1 MLPNLELKIMGSQ
14 LYLETIKESDIPF
27 IVQWRS
33 QPDISNWFFNT
44 LGLPTIEVY
53 SKWFSEK
60 YSKDPFN
67 YQFLIKLKENQ
78 QEVGAIALY
87 DIKLNEIAEYGRI
100 FIMPEHQRKSYASEA
115 TDLVLLF
122 GFSCFNLKEI
132 KLDVYADN
140 PAVNLY
146 RKGGFREIN
155 RYIRKEDSR
164 EVIDMLL
171 KREDFL

>member
-1 MLPNLELKIMGSQ
+1 
-14 LYLETIKESDIPF
+14 
-27 IVQWRS
+27 
-33 QPDISNWFFNT
+33 
-44 LGLPTIEVY
+44 
-53 SKWFSEK
+53 
-60 YSKDPFN
+60 
-67 YQFLIKLKENQ
+67 
-78 QEVGAIALY
+78 
-87 DIKLNEIAEYGRI
+87 
-100 FIMPEHQRKSYASEA
+100 MPEHQRKSYASEA
-115 TDLVLLF
+115 TDLVLTF